1 MKLSAAVSDRSSER
15 RPLAYEARASS
26 GGTTI
31 ATSARAIRVDL
42 ANEAPV
48 LWFPEAD
55 VDLAGLDDDV
65 WRPGQGDFRGYVA
78 FDHDQVSLVV
88 IDGRPGDQERDV
100 TVKRFPTWGDA
111 ADLISILDVQ
121 PDGELRYRSEG
132 RNDWRRP
139 VVEGSQILGQAI
151 LAAGRHAPGRRMVSA
166 SMVFT
171 RGADA
176 RAPYTID
183 LESIAAG
190 RSFCT
195 LGVRAVQDARTC
207 AAGTLL
213 LDTTAPDVIRR
224 ADPAPTVPGPYESTP
239 YDMSVSGRDIRI
251 VDDAYTG
258 DPDAPVGPAEL
269 NAWVRFRE
277 VPDDQPLHAAL
288 LAQFTG
294 HMSIAAALRPHAG
307 IGQDQ
312 AHRTLSTAINAIAM
326 SIHGVVH
333 ADRWMLYHHR
343 ATFAGDGIIHAECR
357 AYDEPG
363 ALVASFTVDAMVRDF
378 VDSTLHTDERTAL

>member
-1 MKLSAAVSDRSSER
+1 
-15 RPLAYEARASS
+15 
-26 GGTTI
+26 
-31 ATSARAIRVDL
+31 
-42 ANEAPV
+42 
-48 LWFPEAD
+48 
-55 VDLAGLDDDV
+55 
-65 WRPGQGDFRGYVA
+65 
-78 FDHDQVSLVV
+78 
-88 IDGRPGDQERDV
+88 
-100 TVKRFPTWGDA
+100 
-111 ADLISILDVQ
+111 
-121 PDGELRYRSEG
+121 
-132 RNDWRRP
+132 
-139 VVEGSQILGQAI
+139 
-151 LAAGRHAPGRRMVSA
+151 
-166 SMVFT
+166 MVFT
-171 RGADA
+171 RAADA

-195 LGVRAVQDARTC
+195 LGVRAVQGPRTC

-258 DPDAPVGPAEL
+258 DPGAPVGPAEL

-288 LAQFTG
+288 LAHFTG

-312 AHRTLSTAINAIAM
+312 AHRTLSTAINAISI

-357 AYDEPG
+357 VYDEPG
-363 ALVASFTVDAMVRDF
+363 TLVASFTVDAMVRGF